1 VKIKIFPALAALLII
16 CSYPLY
22 AEIKCSIEGEQ
33 LVINYKS
40 IDYKT
45 PVTGNSVMHQ
55 FQKKNRAYFEV
66 HINPSLSE
74 LVIFNLNTKKFET
87 FLYTQ
92 YFINSRMD
100 ILTIL
105 DPPHFSSEED
115 SPGKE
120 ISVNGVSVCSFNKAD
135 DIDVKIKAG
144 KFEIFSGS
152 KRLGYIT
159 GSKSGWIY
167 TEYRHK

>member
-1 VKIKIFPALAALLII
+1 MNFKLFPILTVLLMLCI
-16 CSYPLY
+16 SPLY

-33 LVINYKS
+33 LVISYKS
-40 IDYKT
+40 VEYRT
-45 PVTGNSVMHQ
+45 QVTGNSVMHQ
-55 FQKKNRAYFEV
+55 FQKKDRAYFEV
-66 HINPSLSE
+66 HINPSLCE
-74 LVIFNLNTKKFET
+74 LVIFNLKTKKFET

-92 YFINSRMD
+92 YFINSRRD

-105 DPPHFSSEED
+105 DPPHFSSDDE
-115 SPGKE
+115 GQAKE

-135 DIDVKIKAG
+135 DIDVKISAG
-144 KFEIFSGS
+144 KFEIHSDS
-152 KRLGYIT
+152 KKLGYIT

>member
-1 VKIKIFPALAALLII
+1 MKIKLFPILTVLLII

-33 LVINYKS
+33 LLLNYNS

-45 PVTGNSVMHQ
+45 QVSGNSVMHQ

-74 LVIFNLNTKKFET
+74 LVIFNIKTKKFET

-105 DPPHFSSEED
+105 DPPHFSSEEEG
-115 SPGKE
+115 PVKE

-135 DIDVKIKAG
+135 DINVKIAAG
-144 KFEIFSGS
+144 KFEIYSGS

-159 GSKSGWIY
+159 GSKNSWIY
-167 TEYRHK
+167 REYRS